1 MLLKNFHGQ
10 CRALQPVIYK
20 IALIIFSYWPFSFY
34 SNFTQTDFRNI
45 KLHFSKFANTKEIS
59 NKLHSIPLNL
69 FLQVFFFIETLKQSV
84 NCKNLLFLVLQNCCM
99 LIENSIFKL
108 IKKIQKVIG
117 SELSRL
123 ERVDQRIKMKAGK
136 KGSVFNGFNL
146 LSVSLVV

>member
-99 LIENSIFKL
+99 LIEKSIFKL
-108 IKKIQKVIG
+108 IKKNSKGDRKRTVETREG
-117 SELSRL
+117 RPENKDEGRE
-123 ERVDQRIKMKAGK
+123 ERQR
-136 KGSVFNGFNL
+136 FQWF
-146 LSVSLVV
+146 